1 MKVVNTIKLKEEID
15 YDRLCRKLESQVDSL
30 TSEVERLQKLRDDEK
45 EEMEKQLK
53 NCETH
58 LAEAENQL
66 DIFQLEV
73 DRQKKLRDDDKE
85 QMEKKLKDYEA
96 LLSEAEDQVELLK
109 SQINEQKKL
118 RDAERDLMEIKLK
131 ELNTLSEA
139 ETNFAN
145 KYEVPFFFYFLLSFI
160 IENIINDKLLVF
172 LSSHAYCQ
180 HQFCQ
185 LRVEQCLFITPRF
198 SHRLFHL

>member
-145 KYEVPFFFYFLLSFI
+145 KYEVRFFFYFLLSFI
-160 IENIINDKLLVF
+160 SFYNRKY
-172 LSSHAYCQ
+172 H
-180 HQFCQ
+180 
-185 LRVEQCLFITPRF
+185 
-198 SHRLFHL
+198 